1 MPSKAHLIDHTLL
14 APTATRDQVLSL
26 CEEAKEAHFA
36 SVCVNPYWVP
46 TAHEA
51 LQGSGLAVCTVIGF
65 PLGATT
71 TATKEAETR
80 ESVAHGANEIDMVM
94 NLGLAKAGEWEGVQD
109 DIRAVVEAADGALVK
124 VILETCLLDNGEI
137 VEACRR
143 SVAAGAHFVK
153 TSTGFSTSGATEGA
167 VRLMR
172 ETVGPDFG
180 VKASG
185 GIRTAEDFTRIVE
198 AGANRIG
205 ASAGLRIIKEGN

>member
-46 TAHEA
+46 TAHDA

-94 NLGLAKAGEWEGVQD
+94 NLGLAKAGDWEGVQD

-143 SVAAGAHFVK
+143 SVAAGAHFV
-153 TSTGFSTSGATEGA
+153 A
-167 VRLMR
+167 
-172 ETVGPDFG
+172 
-180 VKASG
+180 
-185 GIRTAEDFTRIVE
+185 
-198 AGANRIG
+198 
-205 ASAGLRIIKEGN
+205 

>member
-46 TAHEA
+46 TAHDA

-94 NLGLAKAGEWEGVQD
+94 NLGLAKAGDWEGVQD

-143 SVAAGAHFVK
+143 SVAAGAPFVK
-153 TSTGFSTSGATEGA
+153 TSTGVSTSRATEGA

-185 GIRTAEDFTRIVE
+185 GIRTAEDFTRMVE

>member
-46 TAHEA
+46 TAHDA

-94 NLGLAKAGEWEGVQD
+94 NLGLAKAGDWEGVQD

-137 VEACRR
+137 VEACCR

-185 GIRTAEDFTRIVE
+185 GIRTAEDFTRMVE

>member
-51 LQGSGLAVCTVIGF
+51 LQGSGLAVCSVIGF

-185 GIRTAEDFTRIVE
+185 GIRTAEDFTRMVE

>member
-46 TAHEA
+46 TAHDA

-94 NLGLAKAGEWEGVQD
+94 NLGLAKAGDWEGVQD
-109 DIRAVVEAADGALVK
+109 DIRAVVEAADGAHVK

-185 GIRTAEDFTRIVE
+185 GIRTAEDFTRMVE

>member
-185 GIRTAEDFTRIVE
+185 GIRTAEDFTRMVE

>member
-1 MPSKAHLIDHTLL
+1 MCIRDSTLL

-46 TAHEA
+46 TAHDA

-94 NLGLAKAGEWEGVQD
+94 NLGLAKAGDWEGVQD

-185 GIRTAEDFTRIVE
+185 GIRTAEDFTRMVE

>member
-1 MPSKAHLIDHTLL
+1 MPSRAHLIDHTLL

-185 GIRTAEDFTRIVE
+185 GIRTAEDFTRMVE

>member
-46 TAHEA
+46 TAHDA

-94 NLGLAKAGEWEGVQD
+94 NLGLAKAGDWEGVQD

-143 SVAAGAHFVK
+143 SVAAGAHFVQ

-185 GIRTAEDFTRIVE
+185 GIRTAEDFTRMVE

>member
-46 TAHEA
+46 TAHDA

-94 NLGLAKAGEWEGVQD
+94 NLGLAKAGDWEGVQD

-185 GIRTAEDFTRIVE
+185 GIRTAEDFTRMVE